1 MEKQDRQEMDGMTP
15 MDRKGYPA
23 ELEELK
29 TLILDMGSRTVQA
42 VKLTKQALMENNAE
56 LAAKVRSLEKE
67 IDLLY
72 KESDERCI
80 AFIATQ
86 QPMARDLRFIVST
99 IKIATEIER
108 IADYANNI
116 AKKVQKKFSQE
127 DMTPIELL
135 KPAVDAMAQEAVGML
150 IEALRCYEVNDA
162 ERALRVHERDKM
174 VNRLNRDLFRNLVA
188 MTIINQYSNELAM
201 NFHTI
206 VRYIERVADRS
217 GNIAEFVYYEITGD
231 SFKEKEK
238 TPDFS

>member
-1 MEKQDRQEMDGMTP
+1 ME
-15 MDRKGYPA
+15 RKGYPA
-23 ELEELK
+23 ELKDLK
-29 TLILDMGSRTVQA
+29 SLILNMGDKTVTA
-42 VKLTKQALMENNAE
+42 VKLTTQALLENNAE
-56 LAAKVRSLEKE
+56 LAVQVRSLEKE

-72 KESDERCI
+72 KESEERCI

-127 DMTPIELL
+127 DTTPIELL
-135 KPAVDAMAQEAVGML
+135 KPAVEAMAQEAVGML
-150 IEALRCYEVNDA
+150 SEAMQCYDTSDA
-162 ERALRVHERDKM
+162 ERSMLVHERDKR

-188 MTIINQYSNELAM
+188 MTIVNQYSNELAM

-206 VRYIERVADRS
+206 ARYIERVADRS
-217 GNIAEFVYYEITGD
+217 GNIAEFVYYEVTGYR
-231 SFKEKEK
+231 FKEQEK
-238 TPDFS
+238 NA